1 MPAWMTSLLR
11 DEVSKP
17 MPYSRSSTIT
27 SMPAR
32 ASARATASPTTPA
45 PTTTHSTDSDMA
57 RILRDRAP
65 HLKHRGPHFERA
77 ADRVLRERRPGRCGE
92 RVRTPAVRSGRR
104 AAQPNDAQ
112 GRGDALSDDRADDPR
127 LWPPIVAS
135 AVTFRRA

>member
-45 PTTTHSTDSDMA
+45 PMTTHSTYSAMLPPH
-57 RILRDRAP
+57 RILRDAARQ
-65 HLKHRGPHFERA
+65 LKRSDGSDVEGVAVARRGEIEGEA
-77 ADRVLRERRPGRCGE
+77 AIAG
-92 RVRTPAVRSGRR
+92 
-104 AAQPNDAQ
+104 
-112 GRGDALSDDRADDPR
+112 DDRADED
-127 LWPPIVAS
+127 L
-135 AVTFRRA
+135 

>member
-65 HLKHRGPHFERA
+65 HLKHRQLLSLSLL
-77 ADRVLRERRPGRCGE
+77 LREAAWT
-92 RVRTPAVRSGRR
+92 VRGKGAHPQRFVQAAGPRNRTTLKDAVATR
-104 AAQPNDAQ
+104 
-112 GRGDALSDDRADDPR
+112 
-127 LWPPIVAS
+127 
-135 AVTFRRA
+135 

>member
-11 DEVSKP
+11 EEVSKP

-77 ADRVLRERRPGRCGE
+77 ADRVLRETAWT
-92 RVRTPAVRSGRR
+92 VRGKG
-104 AAQPNDAQ
+104 AQPQRCVQAAGPRNRTTLKDAVATRSATTALAIQ
-112 GRGDALSDDRADDPR
+112 GSGHLSWDQ
-127 LWPPIVAS
+127 
-135 AVTFRRA
+135 